1 MTWTRN
7 NTIMKKIEVSEDV
20 LNFLDQHDLCRDEKG
35 RKIFIYNAVRYV
47 YLGPNLI
54 IDIDDTEE

>member
-1 MTWTRN
+1 
-7 NTIMKKIEVSEDV
+7 MKKIEVSEDV